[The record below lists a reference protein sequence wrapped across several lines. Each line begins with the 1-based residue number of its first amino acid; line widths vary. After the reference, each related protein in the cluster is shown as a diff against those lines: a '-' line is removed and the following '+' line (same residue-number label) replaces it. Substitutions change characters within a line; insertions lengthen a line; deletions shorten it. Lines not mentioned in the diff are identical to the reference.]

1 MNYLISFSGRLLTT
15 TTTLLQNATIYNGS
29 GLPPT
34 RADILIRGHRIAA
47 IGNLRDESASHTIN
61 LDGLAVAP
69 GFINMLSWATES
81 LIEDGRS
88 MSDIKQGVTLEVM
101 GEGTSM
107 GPLNDAMKQT
117 RDTILSTADI
127 HYDIEWTTLGEYL
140 EFLERKGVATNVASF
155 VGSATLR
162 VHAAGYDDRPVS
174 DSELNEMKR
183 LLHEAMREGA
193 MGMSAALIYPPAT
206 YQTTAELIEL
216 CRVVAEYDGMY
227 ITHLRSESAAF
238 HEALD
243 ELLEIMRATGVT
255 GEIYHLKAAGAANWH
270 KMDEI
275 IERVEAAREEG
286 LPLTA
291 DMYTYPYS
299 GTGLASCIPAWAH
312 DGGFERMI
320 ERLKDP
326 ATRERIKADMRQP
339 TERWEN
345 LFQENG
351 ADGIMLCG
359 FAKPEMR
366 RYQGLRLS
374 EVVAERGTSPE
385 DTAIDLLIEDNSRI
399 FSLYFSMSEANLRKQ
414 VQLPWVSFCSDAGS
428 IATEGAF
435 LSYHPHPRAYGSF
448 ARVLGKYVRDEGLV
462 NLADAVRRLSG
473 FVADN
478 LKLRDRGY
486 LKPGYCADIAI
497 FDPAKVQDHSVP
509 GDPHHYSAGMVHVF
523 VNGVQ
528 VLRDGAHTGNLPGRV
543 ARGPGWAGG

>member
-1 MNYLISFSGRLLTT
+1 MTQP
-15 TTTLLQNATIYNGS
+15 TTLLRNGAIYDGS
-29 GLPPT
+29 GSPAAT
-34 RADILIRGHRIAA
+34 GDILIRGDRIAA
-47 IGNLRDESASHTIN
+47 IGDLRAESAAQTID

-107 GPLNDAMKQT
+107 GPLNDDMKRN

-140 EFLERKGVATNVASF
+140 EFLERKGVATNIASF

-162 VHAAGYDDRPVS
+162 VHAAGYDDRPVTA
-174 DSELNEMKR
+174 DEMAAMKG

-206 YQTTAELIEL
+206 YQSTEELIEL

-227 ITHLRSESAAF
+227 ITHLRSEGAQF
-238 HEALD
+238 MEALD
-243 ELLEIMRATGVT
+243 ELIHIMRATGVS
-255 GEIYHLKAAGAANWH
+255 GEIYHLKASGAMHWD
-270 KMDEI
+270 KMDEAI
-275 IERVEAAREEG
+275 AKVEAARADG

-312 DGGFERMI
+312 DGGFERLI

-326 ATRERIKADMRQP
+326 DLRERIKADMREP
-339 TERWEN
+339 SGRWEN
-345 LFQENG
+345 MFYENG
-351 ADGIMLCG
+351 ADGIMLAG
-359 FAKPEMR
+359 FAKPELR
-366 RYQGLRLS
+366 RYQGKTLR
-374 EVVAERGTSPE
+374 EVMAERGATSAA

-399 FSLYFSMSEANLRKQ
+399 FSLYFCMSEDNLRKQ
-414 VQLPWVSFCSDAGS
+414 AQLPWVSFCSDAGS

-448 ARVLGKYVRDEGLV
+448 ARVIGKYVRDEAVITLE
-462 NLADAVRRLSG
+462 DAVRRLSG
-473 FVADN
+473 FAADN
-478 LKLRDRGY
+478 LKLVDRGY
-486 LKPGYCADIAI
+486 LKPGYFADIAV
-497 FDPAKVQDHSVP
+497 FDPARVSDHSAP
-509 GDPHHYSAGMVHVF
+509 GDPHHYSEGMVHVF
-523 VNGVQ
+523 VNGAQ
-528 VLRDGAHTGNLPGRV
+528 VLRDGEHTGNMPGRV
-543 ARGPGWAGG
+543 VRGPGWSGA

>member
-1 MNYLISFSGRLLTT
+1 MTQP
-15 TTTLLQNATIYNGS
+15 TTLLRNGTIYDGT
-29 GLPPT
+29 GAPPIT
-34 RADILIRGHRIAA
+34 ADILIRGDRISE
-47 IGNLRDESASHTIN
+47 IGDLRDTYTARTIN

-88 MSDIKQGVTLEVM
+88 LSDIKQGVTLEVM

-107 GPLNDAMKQT
+107 GPLSDAMKLT
-117 RDTILSTADI
+117 RDSILSTADI

-162 VHAAGYDDRPVS
+162 IHAAGYDDRPVTA
-174 DSELNEMKR
+174 SEMTEMKR
-183 LLHEAMREGA
+183 LLHEALREGA

-206 YQTTAELIEL
+206 YQSTEELIEL

-227 ITHLRSESAAF
+227 ITHLRSEGAQF
-238 HEALD
+238 MEALD
-243 ELLEIMRATGVT
+243 ELIRIMRATGVT
-255 GEIYHLKAAGAANWH
+255 GEIYHLKASGAMHWG
-270 KMDEI
+270 KMDEAI
-275 IERVEAAREEG
+275 AKVEGARAEG

-312 DGGFERMI
+312 DGGFERLI
-320 ERLKDP
+320 QRLNDP
-326 ATRERIKADMRQP
+326 ETRERIKADMSDP
-339 TERWEN
+339 SGRWEN
-345 LFQENG
+345 MFYENG
-351 ADGIMLCG
+351 ADGIMLAG
-359 FAKPEMR
+359 FAKPELR
-366 RYQGLRLS
+366 KYQGMTLR
-374 EVVAERGTSPE
+374 EVMQERGASSAA

-399 FSLYFSMSEANLRKQ
+399 FSLYFCMAEDNLRKQ

-448 ARVLGKYVRDEGLV
+448 ARVIGKYVSDERLV
-462 NLADAVRRLSG
+462 TLQDAVRRLSG
-473 FVADN
+473 FAADN

-486 LKPGYCADIAI
+486 LKPGYSADIAI
-497 FDPAKVQDHSVP
+497 FDPARVQDHSIP
-509 GDPHHYSAGMVHVF
+509 GDPHHYSEGMVHVF
-523 VNGVQ
+523 VNGSQ
-528 VLRDGAHTGNLPGRV
+528 VLRDGDHTGNLPGRV
-543 ARGPGWAGG
+543 VRGPGWSGP

>member
-1 MNYLISFSGRLLTT
+1 MTT
-15 TTTLLQNATIYNGS
+15 STTLLRNGTIYDGT
-29 GLPPT
+29 GADPI
-34 RADILIRGHRIAA
+34 RADILISGDRIAA
-47 IGNLRDESASHTIN
+47 IGDLHDQSVTHTID

-107 GPLNDAMKQT
+107 GPLSDEMKRT

-140 EFLERKGVATNVASF
+140 EFLDRKGVATNVASF

-162 VHAAGYDDRPVS
+162 IHAAGYDDRAVTA
-174 DSELNEMKR
+174 DELAQMKR
-183 LLHEAMREGA
+183 LLHQAMREGA

-206 YQTTAELIEL
+206 YQSTEELIEL

-227 ITHLRSESAAF
+227 ITHLRSEGAQF
-238 HEALD
+238 LEALD
-243 ELLEIMRATGVT
+243 ELLQIMRATDVT
-255 GEIYHLKAAGAANWH
+255 GEIYHLKAAGSMNWH
-270 KMDEI
+270 KMDEVI
-275 IERVEAAREEG
+275 ATVEAARAEG

-326 ATRERIKADMRQP
+326 ALRQHIKADMADP
-339 TERWEN
+339 SARWEN
-345 LFQENG
+345 LFHESG
-351 ADGIMLCG
+351 AEGILLAG
-359 FAKPEMR
+359 FAKPELR
-366 RYQGLRLS
+366 KYQGLKLS
-374 EVVAERGTSPE
+374 EVMAERGTSAA

-399 FSLYFSMSEANLRKQ
+399 FSLYFGMTEDNLRKQ

-448 ARVLGKYVRDEGLV
+448 ARVIGKYVRAEGLV
-462 NLADAVRRLSG
+462 TLQDAVRRLSG
-473 FVADN
+473 FAADN
-478 LKLRDRGY
+478 LKLKQRGY
-486 LKPGYCADIAI
+486 LKPGYFADIAI
-497 FDPAKVQDHSVP
+497 FDPAQVQDHSVP
-509 GDPHHYSAGMVHVF
+509 GDPHHYSEGMQRVL

-543 ARGPGWAGG
+543 VRGPGWAGG